1 MYLQRLFQIQVVAAL
16 LTSLSS
22 GFSPPMIRPGGRAS
36 RFSSPGGQRLL
47 TLQLKAMK
55 VTIRIVGRKSG
66 GEKWLEEACS
76 IYQTRLRP
84 SGVEVETEWH
94 KSDEALVKGV
104 EGDYS
109 KGNSVV
115 LLDPKGK
122 SYTSEKLA
130 VDVYKWLETGG
141 SRLVFVIGGGM

>member
-1 MYLQRLFQIQVVAAL
+1 LD
-16 LTSLSS
+16 
-22 GFSPPMIRPGGRAS
+22 
-36 RFSSPGGQRLL
+36 
-47 TLQLKAMK
+47 
-55 VTIRIVGRKSG
+55 
-66 GEKWLEEACS
+66 EACS

-84 SGVEVETEWH
+84 SGIEVETEWH
-94 KSDEALVKGV
+94 KSNEALVKGV

-122 SYTSEKLA
+122 SSTSEKLA
-130 VDVYKWLETGG
+130 VDVYKWLEAGG